1 MRLALALCLLA
12 LAAPA
17 AALAREP
24 VISYVH
30 DNGDGTFALRLYDEE
45 TEAEVDPPPPVP
57 VFGAGPFFQ
66 YGMSQDGRYIVYN
79 DDPAPRHLHLL
90 DRATNTLVPLPGIDV
105 YNNPQ
110 SLTVSNN
117 GLIAFDSQGSGPT
130 VVYNSKTGQFVDTGL
145 VADNTN
151 RQPRLSGDGHFLGT
165 TCDSPTKCPSPTVGS
180 DAFIQDLVT
189 KTDQAFPADATRDEE
204 HPCLNGDG
212 SLFGIDKNASATDMT
227 NDIFLFDRSGTAVP
241 LPSDVNTPNV
251 DDQYCVL
258 DTTGRYLGFV
268 TSPATF
274 KLYDR
279 IGARFVNLPTGK
291 EFDRWS
297 VLSDPYPPPQP
308 PPSGGGPPPTGGNH
322 HRPVVTR
329 FRMSHRRFRVHRQAT
344 AFRFNLSD
352 PGRVRLVIRRLG
364 KKVGEI
370 RRRGLKAGA
379 NSISFSGKLGR
390 RKLRSGQYAA
400 VLIATD
406 AAGNLSL
413 PVLIEFKVLRP
424 KHQRH

>member
-189 KTDQAFPADATRDEE
+189 KTF
-204 HPCLNGDG
+204 
-212 SLFGIDKNASATDMT
+212 NA
-227 NDIFLFDRSGTAVP
+227 I
-241 LPSDVNTPNV
+241 
-251 DDQYCVL
+251 
-258 DTTGRYLGFV
+258 
-268 TSPATF
+268 
-274 KLYDR
+274 
-279 IGARFVNLPTGK
+279 
-291 EFDRWS
+291 
-297 VLSDPYPPPQP
+297 
-308 PPSGGGPPPTGGNH
+308 
-322 HRPVVTR
+322 
-329 FRMSHRRFRVHRQAT
+329 
-344 AFRFNLSD
+344 
-352 PGRVRLVIRRLG
+352 
-364 KKVGEI
+364 
-370 RRRGLKAGA
+370 KA
-379 NSISFSGKLGR
+379 
-390 RKLRSGQYAA
+390 AA
-400 VLIATD
+400 
-406 AAGNLSL
+406 S
-413 PVLIEFKVLRP
+413 R
-424 KHQRH
+424 